1 MQINIRLV
9 FIIFLTGVITCSA
22 AGAEDM
28 SDDIVKVKV
37 NNSTFDVKLENNSA
51 TEELLNT
58 LKKQNITVEAVDYGN
73 FEKVGS
79 LGFSLPTS
87 DENIQTSPGDIVLYQ
102 GNQISLFYDSH
113 SWSYTKLGKI
123 QNVDAAQLKDVL
135 GSGDVT
141 LEFSL
146 K

>member
-9 FIIFLTGVITCSA
+9 LIIFLTGVITCSA
-22 AGAEDM
+22 AGAEEM

-58 LKKQNITVEAVDYGN
+58 LKKQNITVEAADYGN

-79 LGFSLPTS
+79 
-87 DENIQTSPGDIVLYQ
+87 
-102 GNQISLFYDSH
+102 
-113 SWSYTKLGKI
+113 
-123 QNVDAAQLKDVL
+123 
-135 GSGDVT
+135 
-141 LEFSL
+141 
-146 K
+146 